1 MIATPVALDIPIYM
15 DENGQF
21 RIGKTRVLLHLVI
34 HAFNLG
40 ETAEGII
47 ESYPSLSLA
56 DVYAVIAYYLKNRAD
71 VDAYI
76 HQIETDEIRIQHEA
90 ESHYSDEHKALLA
103 RLRAFRDN
111 PARKYK

>member
-15 DENGQF
+15 DEQGQF

-56 DVYAVIAYYLKNRAD
+56 DVYAVIAYYLENRVD
-71 VDAYI
+71 VDVYI
-76 HQIETDEIRIQHEA
+76 HQIESDEMRIQQETVA
-90 ESHYSDEHKALLA
+90 NYSDEHKALLA
-103 RLRAFRDN
+103 RLRALRDN
-111 PARKYK
+111 PARK